1 MPPQNYGGQQ
11 PLMPGQQPMPNL
23 NQGNLYSKFKTKLLS
38 FVNIRPCLAV
48 CVDMME

>member
-23 NQGNLYSKFKTKLLS
+23 NQGNILLRLQTKLSS
-38 FVNIRPCLAV
+38 FVNTHQCLAV
-48 CVDMME
+48 CVDLMV